1 MNKAN
6 IVSLWL
12 EACPS
17 FRTAFVES
25 CTENGSELL
34 YLHAAAFARHLLELQ
49 RLEKTNEFGAVAI
62 FIEGLHTDDDPA
74 TREFATIGILEGI
87 QNVWGHS
94 EVSPNEFLPYLLPAS
109 AAAWRKLDQFWSGDI
124 PFIPDTHHLSS

>member
-1 MNKAN
+1 MNQTN

-17 FRTAFVES
+17 FKTAFAES
-25 CTENGSELL
+25 CTEHGSELL
-34 YLHAAAFARHLLELQ
+34 YLHASAFARHLLDLHRLQ
-49 RLEKTNEFGAVAI
+49 KKDEFASVAV
-62 FIEGLHTDDDPA
+62 FLEGLYTDVDPA

-87 QNVWGHS
+87 QNVWEHS

-109 AAAWRKLDQFWSGDI
+109 AAAWRSLDQFWSEDI
-124 PFIPDTHHLSS
+124 PFIPDTHHLPS